1 LGLSRLLKG
10 ALQGAVA
17 LAVGGLAGG
26 ADAYRSDT
34 DIYLAHAP
42 H

>member
-1 LGLSRLLKG
+1 VSRLLKG

-26 ADAYRSDT
+26 ADAHPSDT
-34 DIYLAHAP
+34 DIYHAHAP
-42 H
+42 PH